1 MSGMAAI
8 APLRDLPEALLAR
21 AGEEGGL
28 RAVLVD
34 LTPLARIERG
44 FGAGAYRSL
53 VAQIEALML
62 DLAQQ
67 VDGLAVVARDDAQAD
82 RFLLFPQNRP
92 RGAQPFVAQELRLLA
107 DRVEEFVNPRLTRL
121 LMPYLRERLRVRV
134 GYGYVVHNPM
144 ESGERHV
151 KRLVEDALDSAALR
165 ARLAERR
172 EREALLDVVFT
183 QGVWTVFQK
192 IVEMETRH
200 VVGWESLARGPR
212 GTELEPP
219 LALFAL
225 AARYGL
231 TDELERCCR
240 RQGFRDWHRF
250 NAGGRLFVNT
260 VPGTVRDPSFMGHG
274 VIDYLGPN
282 LSPRQ
287 VTLEIT
293 EREVIENFSLYREA
307 MHSFQELGFTFAID
321 DVGAGYSGLETIANV
336 GAAYL
341 KVDMSL
347 VRDIHHKKVSRQIV
361 KAIVDM
367 GHGVGSEVIAEGIQT
382 EDEAQALLE
391 IGIRYGQGYLYGRP
405 VGPESPSGRY
415 PPQS

>member
-1 MSGMAAI
+1 MATI
-8 APLRDLPEALLAR
+8 ARLRDLPEALMAR
-21 AGEEGGL
+21 AREEGGL

-34 LTPLARIERG
+34 LMPLARIERG

-53 VAQIEALML
+53 IAQIDALML

-67 VDGLAVVARDDAQAD
+67 VEGIAVVARDDAQGD
-82 RFLLFPQNRP
+82 RFLLFPPNRP
-92 RGAQPFVAQELRLLA
+92 RSAQPFVAQELRLLA

-121 LMPYLRERLRVRV
+121 LMPYLRERLQVLV

-165 ARLAERR
+165 LKLGERR
-172 EREALLDVVFT
+172 EREALVDIIFP
-183 QGVWTVFQK
+183 QGVWTAFQK

-200 VVGWESLARGPR
+200 VVGWEALARGPR

-219 LALFAL
+219 LSLFAL
-225 AARYGL
+225 ADRYGL

-250 NAGGRLFVNT
+250 GALGRLFVNT

-274 VIDYLGPN
+274 VIDYLGQH

-367 GHGVGSEVIAEGIQT
+367 GDGVGSQVIAEGIQT
-382 EDEAQALLE
+382 EDEAQVLLD

-405 VGPESPSGRY
+405 LGPESPSGRY
-415 PPQS
+415 PPQG